1 MEAQESLLQVPRTAS
16 THEVPEGAVD
26 TLPAALHGEDAQ
38 AQLPATE
45 AVEGREYKQSRGG
58 QDPARAPGEAGIAS
72 LARSLGPG
80 RVDGLGIQMDLPQ
93 MLQEK
98 GEAE

>member
-45 AVEGREYKQSRGG
+45 AVEGRE
-58 QDPARAPGEAGIAS
+58 
-72 LARSLGPG
+72 
-80 RVDGLGIQMDLPQ
+80 
-93 MLQEK
+93 
-98 GEAE
+98 